1 MSACGICPRTACR
14 NKKREISQ
22 ATFTGYVSLAIF
34 IAALLVAIF
43 QPFGK
48 VPVQTVLVLA
58 GIVMLVASRGT
69 IQDLMEGII
78 LMPVAAMAAG
88 FMAAG
93 ALAATGGFDALG
105 NVLRSLS
112 AVIGVAGM
120 LAVFVNIQTI
130 LPLSC
135 SRILTAALVPVIYL
149 FGPAKFNFLTW
160 PQLAIFMSAY
170 IINAT
175 TSCGSSP
182 LGGAGMMAEGQM
194 RAESGY
200 IRGAYSFGVVAT
212 MTPLAAI
219 FMKFLNLSVFAP
231 ENPEFVRDLL
241 TIGGY
246 TAVVIGVNVFMVKG
260 LSRVIAGNVGTN
272 WVLQLGAFCTAG
284 AISGVILSMSLFEL
298 DVVSMIQGAV
308 GGIIA
313 GLLIAFI
320 VPKVLSADKVE

>member
-1 MSACGICPRTACR
+1 
-14 NKKREISQ
+14 
-22 ATFTGYVSLAIF
+22 
-34 IAALLVAIF
+34 
-43 QPFGK
+43 
-48 VPVQTVLVLA
+48 
-58 GIVMLVASRGT
+58 
-69 IQDLMEGII
+69 
-78 LMPVAAMAAG
+78 
-88 FMAAG
+88 
-93 ALAATGGFDALG
+93 
-105 NVLRSLS
+105 
-112 AVIGVAGM
+112 M

-212 MTPLAAI
+212 MTPLAAV

-231 ENPEFVRDLL
+231 DNPAFVRDLW

-246 TAVVIGVNVFMVKG
+246 TALVIGVNVFMVKG
-260 LSRVIAGNVGTN
+260 LSRVITGEATRN
-272 WVLQLGAFCTAG
+272 WLLQLAAFCLAG
-284 AISGVILSMSLFEL
+284 AVSGVILSMSLFEL
-298 DVVSMIQGAV
+298 NVVAMVQGGI

-313 GLLIAFI
+313 ALLIAFI
-320 VPKVLSADKVE
+320 VPKFLSAESAESQS